1 MRESFLK
8 LNDRTVVLS
17 GPLTQITSAIVTT
30 LSERG
35 SDVAMV
41 VSDKLREAQRYAEN
55 ISDAREIHHNY
66 GRVAAIESSMES
78 KDICSEAISRAA
90 EVFGSIDILID
101 THLLGVS
108 SANEEFETFNQASIH
123 MSQAALPYLEGR
135 QKGRIII
142 LTNDFLLNS
151 SQEETPQQKLVKEIS
166 PSLMNKNI
174 TANVISCGIT
184 EEYLLAKHEGKLSL
198 KEALEKEV
206 SELGSARLVDPI
218 EIASLVTFISS
229 PVSSGVCGQTIHI
242 NGGLFLD
249 ELF

>member
-17 GPLTQITSAIVTT
+17 GPLTQVTSAIVAT

-41 VSDKLREAQRYAEN
+41 VSDRLREAQRYAEN
-55 ISDAREIHHNY
+55 VSDAREIHHNY

-78 KDICSEAISRAA
+78 QELCSESISRAA

-101 THLLGVS
+101 THLLGLTPDKDDFERYS
-108 SANEEFETFNQASIH
+108 SAAIH

-142 LTNDFLLNS
+142 LTNDFLLKES
-151 SQEETPQQKLVKEIS
+151 KEETPQQKLVKEIS
-166 PSLMNKNI
+166 PRLMNQNI
-174 TANVISCGIT
+174 TANVLSCGIT
-184 EEYLLAKHEGKLSL
+184 EEYLLAKHDGKLSL
-198 KEALEKEV
+198 KDALEKEV
-206 SELGSARLVDPI
+206 EELGSARMIDPM
-218 EIASLVTFISS
+218 EVASAVTFIAS
-229 PVSSGVCGQTIHI
+229 PVSSGVCGQTIHV

-249 ELF
+249 

>member
-17 GPLTQITSAIVTT
+17 GPLTQVTSAIVAT

-35 SDVAMV
+35 SDVAMI

-55 ISDAREIHHNY
+55 VSEAREIHHNY
-66 GRVAAIESSMES
+66 GRVAAIESGMETQEL
-78 KDICSEAISRAA
+78 CSEAISRAA

-101 THLLGVS
+101 THLLGLS
-108 SANEEFETFNQASIH
+108 PANDEFKKFDQASIH

-142 LTNDFLLNS
+142 LTNDFLVHS

-166 PSLMNKNI
+166 PRLLDKNI
-174 TANVISCGIT
+174 SANVISCGIT
-184 EEYLLAKHEGKLSL
+184 EEYLLAKYEGKLSL
-198 KEALEKEV
+198 KDALDKEV
-206 SELGSARLVDPI
+206 NELGSARLVDPM
-218 EIASLVTFISS
+218 EIASLVTFIAS

-249 ELF
+249 

>member
-17 GPLTQITSAIVTT
+17 GPLTQVTSAIVAT

-41 VSDKLREAQRYAEN
+41 VSDRLREAQRYAEN
-55 ISDAREIHHNY
+55 VSDAREIHHNY

-78 KDICSEAISRAA
+78 QELCSESISRAA

-101 THLLGVS
+101 THLLGVTS
-108 SANEEFETFNQASIH
+108 DKEEFEKYSSAAIH

-142 LTNDFLLNS
+142 LTNDFLLKES
-151 SQEETPQQKLVKEIS
+151 KEETPQQKLVKEIS
-166 PSLMNKNI
+166 PRLMNQNI
-174 TANVISCGIT
+174 TANVLSCGIT
-184 EEYLLAKHEGKLSL
+184 EEYLLAKHDGKLSL
-198 KEALEKEV
+198 KDALEKEIE
-206 SELGSARLVDPI
+206 ELGSARMIDPM
-218 EIASLVTFISS
+218 EVASAVTFFAS
-229 PVSSGVCGQTIHI
+229 PVSSGVCGQTLHV

-249 ELF
+249 